1 MQMEGFQ
8 QQPMK
13 KKGDDQNN
21 FWNLSTS
28 LQHHPN
34 LEELATFPF
43 RIFTFVD
50 FENSKY
56 HPSLNAKKHIL
67 QLLLAF

>member
-1 MQMEGFQ
+1 MEGFQ

-43 RIFTFVD
+43 EIFTFVD
-50 FENSKY
+50 FEIRS
-56 HPSLNAKKHIL
+56 IV
-67 QLLLAF
+67 QV